1 MQSSHYVRSDGTEQ
15 SYSLTDRVIEPS
27 GYTNRGFC
35 RGLDPENPIGSTY
48 VSTYYRYVHPQSGE
62 ILTPFGIAINEVV
75 TGTKTAEKA
84 MKEATQKINKAI
96 GA

>member
-1 MQSSHYVRSDGTEQ
+1 MKISFSNKFDSKDNLVIIYSNKNDDGKIMK
-15 SYSLTDRVIEPS
+15 DCW
-27 GYTNRGFC
+27 F
-35 RGLDPENPIGSTY
+35 
-48 VSTYYRYVHPQSGE
+48 HPQSGE